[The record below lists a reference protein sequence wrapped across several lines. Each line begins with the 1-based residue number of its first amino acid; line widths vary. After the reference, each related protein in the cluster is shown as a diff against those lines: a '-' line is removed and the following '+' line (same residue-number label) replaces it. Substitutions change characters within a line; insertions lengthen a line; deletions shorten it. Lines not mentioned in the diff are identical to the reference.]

1 MAELSAATIIQ
12 MVEGYCKPPSSSSGS
27 IGIVSTKKTNAS
39 SNFKDENNT
48 QGSTNISIYATGLA
62 ANSNTLLKKSNMT
75 VSHACDSSTYVGGMI
90 KQVGFYGGRI
100 VKAIRDGIQ
109 AIIKAL
115 GFSPDSSGYVSKLQY
130 FARWLKDR
138 IDELKEI
145 QDFLQGYIVFI
156 ADIRKAIA
164 FILSLPVC
172 LLKYF
177 QDCLATLRKQLVA
190 GFQQA
195 LANVGDPSDAALK
208 EASDALKD
216 AQKTIDAG
224 IEQIKSTVATAG
236 SLAKEVAGLTVDIM
250 AAGPALVAAADAVG
264 KSTAAT
270 VMSSVPS
277 MAGVAATVS
286 TLNPVKLADSQ
297 ISSFKSKIPTMA

>member
-1 MAELSAATIIQ
+1 MATLTPQTIIE
-12 MVEGYCKPPSSSSGS
+12 MVEGYCKPPSTSSGALP
-27 IGIVSTKKTNAS
+27 IVSTKITNATS
-39 SNFKDENNT
+39 KFKDENNT

-90 KQVGFYGGRI
+90 KQVGFYGGQI
-100 VKAIRDGIQ
+100 VRAIRAAIQ
-109 AIIKAL
+109 AILKAL
-115 GFSPDSSGYVSKLQY
+115 GFNPNTSGYISKLQY
-130 FARWLKDR
+130 FAQWLKDR

-145 QDFLQGYIVFI
+145 QDFIQGYIVFI

-195 LANVGDPSDAALK
+195 LAGVEDPSDAALK
-208 EASDALKD
+208 EASDALKEV
-216 AQKTIDAG
+216 QKTIDDG
-224 IEQIKSTVATAG
+224 IQQVKETVATAG
-236 SLAKEVAGLTVDIM
+236 DLVQEVTSLAGDIISS
-250 AAGPALVAAADAVG
+250 PDTLVAAA
-264 KSTAAT
+264 SSAASSAAAS
-270 VMSSVPS
+270 VISSVPDMS
-277 MAGVAATVS
+277 GVAS
-286 TLNPVKLADSQ
+286 TITTSNPTNLAASQ
-297 ISSFKSKIPTMA
+297 ISGIKTTPSMA